1 MFCREE
7 AVQLHREAERIHERG
22 AELVFVGNG
31 NRHFADGFRKDFAI
45 TTPIYVDTKR
55 EAYRALGMKRG
66 LRSIIA
72 SAVAWKSV
80 LRAWKGGFR
89 QGSTQGD
96 PWQLGGVLVVLTGG
110 RVAFLH
116 RSADA
121 GDHAP
126 VGAILAA
133 LPPASRNG

>member
-1 MFCREE
+1 M
-7 AVQLHREAERIHERG
+7 QLHREAGRIHERG

-55 EAYRALGMKRG
+55 EAYQALGMKRG
-66 LRSIIA
+66 IRSALA
-72 SAVAWKSV
+72 SALAWRSG
-80 LRAWKGGFR
+80 LRALKGGFR

-96 PWQLGGVLVVLTGG
+96 AWQLGGVLVVLTGG
-110 RVAFLH
+110 RVAYLH

-126 VGAILAA
+126 VADILAA
-133 LPPASRNG
+133 LPRAGGNG

>member
-7 AVQLHREAERIHERG
+7 AVQLHREAGRIHERG

-31 NRHFADGFRKDFAI
+31 SRHFADGFRRDFAI
-45 TTPIYVDTKR
+45 TTPIYVDTQR

-66 LRSIIA
+66 VASALA

-80 LRAWKGGFR
+80 YRALKAGFR

-133 LPPASRNG
+133 LPPASTNG